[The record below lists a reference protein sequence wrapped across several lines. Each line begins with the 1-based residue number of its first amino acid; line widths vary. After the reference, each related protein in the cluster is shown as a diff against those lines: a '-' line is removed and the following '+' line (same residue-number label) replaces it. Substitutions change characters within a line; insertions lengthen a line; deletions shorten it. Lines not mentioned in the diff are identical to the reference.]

1 MTGFLEERFLEFEG
15 LSEQDIADLTGA
27 LPDLQKL
34 IGVLQQEWPTIVKIA
49 PILLRVVEKVIEKQR
64 GLT

>member
-15 LSEQDIADLTGA
+15 LSEQDIADLTGM